1 MQLVTDNAADISTEQ
16 LEKLPVELHRV
27 ALALM
32 LDGKTYESGVD
43 ISNDSFYELMEN
55 SDNMPTTSQP
65 APGDIA
71 ELYRG
76 IAEKTGDKDMLSVHI
91 SSGLS
96 GTPNAVRLAAQQVAE
111 EGINVELI
119 DTLTLSAPEGWQ
131 VEAAAYGIAA
141 GWSVDQIRAHLKK
154 VHTASD
160 AAFTLPTL
168 DYLIHGGRI
177 SHLSGLVASTLG
189 IKPIIGVSKEQ
200 GNYETRARVR
210 TFKKAITAIA
220 DAIENTHAPGMKLRV
235 QPLHA
240 HNMDAVEKM
249 KATIAKKYKLNGC
262 RPWTLRPFWAR
273 TRAAAWWVA
282 PGPPPMTSLAYPRSR
297 YRTLLVKDNSNWV
310 LIHH

>member
-1 MQLVTDNAADISTEQ
+1 MQLVTDNAADISPEQ
-16 LEKLPVELHRV
+16 LEKLPIELHRV
-27 ALALM
+27 SLALT

-43 ISNDSFYELMEN
+43 ISNDAFYELMEN
-55 SDNMPTTSQP
+55 SENMPTTSQP

-71 ELYRG
+71 ELYRR
-76 IAEKTGDKDMLSVHI
+76 IAEQTGDRDILSVHI

-96 GTPNAVRLAAQQVAE
+96 GTPNSVRLAAQQVKE

-119 DTLTLSAPEGWQ
+119 DTMTLSAPEGWQ

-141 GWSVDQIRAHLKK
+141 GWSFEQIREHLTK
-154 VHTASD
+154 VRTVSD

-189 IKPIIGVSKEQ
+189 IKPIIGVSKEK

-210 TFKKAITAIA
+210 TFKKAITSIA
-220 DAIENTHAPGMKLRV
+220 DTLENTHAPGMKLRV

-240 HNMDAVEKM
+240 HNLDALEKM
-249 KATIAKKYKLNGC
+249 KAAISKKYDVEWMPPVDIAPVLGAHTGSGLVGC
-262 RPWTLRPFWAR
+262 AW
-273 TRAAAWWVA
+273 AAADDF
-282 PGPPPMTSLAYPRSR
+282 PRLPSA
-297 YRTLLVKDNSNWV
+297 
-310 LIHH
+310 